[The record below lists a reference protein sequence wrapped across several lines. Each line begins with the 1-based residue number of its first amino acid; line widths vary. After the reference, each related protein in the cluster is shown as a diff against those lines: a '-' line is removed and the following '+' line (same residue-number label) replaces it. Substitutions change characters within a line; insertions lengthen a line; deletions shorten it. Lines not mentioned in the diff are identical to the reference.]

1 MSVDATALREWLDG
15 RTDRHE
21 FSGVAL
27 VWREGRP
34 VFAYAGGLAHRGHG
48 VPVTER
54 TRFAVASVTKLVT
67 ATTALRLVQ
76 RGLVRLDQPLTEVLP
91 AKYQPSAMTA
101 QHTLHHLLSH
111 TSGLADYHD
120 DEDRTWASFTS
131 CWDRIPT
138 YHLRR
143 PADMLPLFT
152 DLPAVSPPGTRYQY
166 ADANFI
172 LAGLVIEQVT
182 GRAFTD
188 VIADEVIRPA
198 GMVDTALEAIDLEPA
213 RLATGYMATGNDGP
227 PESWRANYFSV
238 PIAGMPDGGL
248 ITTAH
253 DLARLIDR
261 LLDGSLLSPA
271 MAMAMMTP
279 QGPPSD
285 AVEQYGYGCKLVV
298 EKGDVTIVGH
308 GGSDPGVSTLV
319 SHHRRASTT
328 IVVLCNYDRGSWAA
342 TQQIER
348 ALGLADPRT

>member
-1 MSVDATALREWLDG
+1 MDAAALREWLDD

-34 VFAYAGGLAHRGHG
+34 AFAYAGGLAHRGHG

-76 RGLVRLDQPLTEVLP
+76 RGLVGLDQPLLDVLP
-91 AKYQPSAMTA
+91 AEYQPAAMTA

-120 DEDRTWASFTS
+120 DEDKTWASFTS

-152 DLPAVSPPGTRYQY
+152 HLPAVSPPGTRYRY
-166 ADANFI
+166 TDANFI
-172 LAGLVIEQVT
+172 LAGLVIERVT
-182 GRAFTD
+182 GRAFAD

-198 GMVDTALEAIDLEPA
+198 GMVDTALEALDLEPA
-213 RLATGYMATGNDGP
+213 RLATGYLAAGNDGS

-238 PIAGMPDGGL
+238 PTVGMPDGGL
-248 ITTAH
+248 ITTAR
-253 DLARLIDR
+253 DLALLIDR

-271 MAMAMMTP
+271 MAKEMMRP

-285 AVEQYGYGCKLVV
+285 DVVQYGYGCELVV
-298 EKGDVTIVGH
+298 EKGVVTIVGH
-308 GGSDPGVSTLV
+308 GGNDPGVSALV
-319 SHHRRASTT
+319 SHSHRAATT
-328 IVVLCNYDRGSWAA
+328 IVVLCNHDRGSWAA
-342 TQQIER
+342 TKHIEE
-348 ALGLADPRT
+348 ALGLADPRP